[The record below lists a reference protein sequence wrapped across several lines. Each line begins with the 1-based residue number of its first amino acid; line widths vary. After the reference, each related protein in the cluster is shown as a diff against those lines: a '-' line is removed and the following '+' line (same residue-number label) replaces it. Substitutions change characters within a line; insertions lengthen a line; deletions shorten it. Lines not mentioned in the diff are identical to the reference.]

1 MDDYDKEMLA
11 RQYNHDD
18 RIYDGA
24 MEYLMAGLLGKPVG
38 GKSTVIMPGGT
49 YVIDENFNPPR
60 VTKIEDKEEENGRRN

>member
-1 MDDYDKEMLA
+1 MDNY
-11 RQYNHDD
+11 DD

-60 VTKIEDKEEENGRRN
+60 VTKIENKEGEDEREEHEAHHPQSGEA